1 MVHTYLLSGADIQPL
16 EYIRGK
22 VIRTL
27 YNCWG
32 RHLVPIFRSLPA
44 VFSHV
49 RAQLSR
55 GSFVSALNSCD
66 VVVILAGLIILPRYE
81 SPAVGSANL
90 LTGEQL
96 GIFGEGGWSGS
107 ITLLV

>member
-1 MVHTYLLSGADIQPL
+1 
-16 EYIRGK
+16 
-22 VIRTL
+22 
-27 YNCWG
+27 
-32 RHLVPIFRSLPA
+32 

-96 GIFGEGGWSGS
+96 GIFVWGGGGGPVVLNCLFEGVPV
-107 ITLLV
+107 LDLY